1 MSALVVNTLN
11 DSPIDVSNSI
21 SPDRKAAV
29 KKYIEDAA
37 KMEEIERLSTAR
49 EKTGCFTGSY
59 ATNPVNGRE
68 VPIYVADYV
77 LATYGTGVVMGVAAH
92 DERDYIFAQKNNMPI
107 ERVIKSADGSN
118 DDLPFTDDGIL
129 VNSGE
134 FDGMTSAQ
142 ARDGILSKLEK
153 MGKGGFKTNY
163 RLRDWLVSR
172 QRYWGAPIPMVY
184 CDKCGMVPVPEKDL
198 PVRLPY
204 DVEFKPT
211 GESPLKKCDEFMNT
225 TCPVC
230 GGPAHRDPD
239 TLDTFV
245 CSSWYFLRY
254 PDAHNDKEPFNSE
267 WINKMLP
274 VDKYIGG
281 AEHACMH
288 LLYARFFTKALRDM
302 GYLNFDEPFLSL
314 VHQGTILG
322 PDGFKMSKSRGNVV
336 SPDDSIQKYGADIF
350 RVYLEFCF
358 SYIEGGPWNENGL
371 ESVQRFFDRVER
383 LVTKTY
389 EVTYHK
395 NPYGKE
401 EKELNFVRNST
412 IKSVTRD
419 LEAFSFNTA
428 VAHLMEF
435 VNAMMAY
442 DQAVK
447 EKNELFKDCIIDLVK
462 LLAPFAPHFGEELWE
477 MLKMPY
483 SVFNQKYPEFDPS
496 ALILD
501 EIEYAI
507 QINSKIKDRLAISKD
522 ASKEEIENK
531 ALEVLGIDRGATKKI
546 IVVPGRLVNVIM

>member
-1 MSALVVNTLN
+1 
-11 DSPIDVSNSI
+11 
-21 SPDRKAAV
+21 
-29 KKYIEDAA
+29 
-37 KMEEIERLSTAR
+37 
-49 EKTGCFTGSY
+49 
-59 ATNPVNGRE
+59 
-68 VPIYVADYV
+68 
-77 LATYGTGVVMGVAAH
+77 
-92 DERDYIFAQKNNMPI
+92 
-107 ERVIKSADGSN
+107 
-118 DDLPFTDDGIL
+118 
-129 VNSGE
+129 
-134 FDGMTSAQ
+134 
-142 ARDGILSKLEK
+142 
-153 MGKGGFKTNY
+153 
-163 RLRDWLVSR
+163 
-172 QRYWGAPIPMVY
+172 
-184 CDKCGMVPVPEKDL
+184 
-198 PVRLPY
+198 
-204 DVEFKPT
+204 
-211 GESPLKKCDEFMNT
+211 
-225 TCPVC
+225 
-230 GGPAHRDPD
+230 
-239 TLDTFV
+239 
-245 CSSWYFLRY
+245 
-254 PDAHNDKEPFNSE
+254 
-267 WINKMLP
+267 
-274 VDKYIGG
+274 
-281 AEHACMH
+281 
-288 LLYARFFTKALRDM
+288 M

-389 EVTYHK
+389 EVSYHK

-435 VNAMMAY
+435 VNAMMTY

-507 QINSKIKDRLAISKD
+507 QINSKIKGRLDISKD